1 MRNIIIK
8 IVSTLLIGALV
19 IAECLWLYDYF
30 WAPLDIEIDPEPE
43 VSVNCNNYSD
53 YSNRIDYRNGRFG
66 FLSEACVLT
75 ITDGE
80 NEDLVFRF
88 VDSFALSSNHVLI
101 ENNGMLFVRS
111 FSPAKKTYIDNS
123 VDYFATDD
131 TAAYYLSEECV
142 YRYRYEDGSKEL
154 MAENIESL
162 VLKDGYML
170 CIRSLNTDSSE
181 LLKIATD
188 TTSVETVCVFD
199 YDIHFYH
206 RTQVCGEY
214 LVIIDWCNPTYVNLN
229 SGEVNSLVLDDI
241 ITYGE
246 ITWRCS
252 EEFAYFSYLKRKNN
266 KPIYTNQPS
275 PFNGLWRIDHQTFEK
290 EKISDI
296 PFSYLFVVSDEE
308 IYGIYDEGLY
318 KINAVTKTVKKVSN
332 EGISAYL
339 PKVYA

>member
-1 MRNIIIK
+1 MKYRVIKNVSII
-8 IVSTLLIGALV
+8 LLCLLV

-88 VDSFALSSNHVLI
+88 VNSFVLSRDCV
-101 ENNGMLFVRS
+101 LFVRGITLYVYS
-111 FSPAKKTYIDNS
+111 FSSGQKVNIGNM

-131 TAAYYLSEECV
+131 TAAYYLSHKCV
-142 YRYRYEDGSKEL
+142 YRYCYESGVKEL
-154 MAENIESL
+154 IAENVDSL
-162 VLKDGYML
+162 ILKDGYL
-170 CIRSLNTDSSE
+170 LFVKDINTDSSE
-181 LLKIATD
+181 ILKINTN
-188 TTSVETVCVFD
+188 TMSVETVCVCDENIYGSIQLCGD
-199 YDIHFYH
+199 Y
-206 RTQVCGEY
+206 
-214 LVIIDWCNPTYVNLN
+214 VISFGYCDPYIANLSN
-229 SGEVNSLVLDDI
+229 GEVRTYLFDTNISAFDI
-241 ITYGE
+241 SE
-246 ITWRCS
+246 WRCS
-252 EEFAYFSYLKRKNN
+252 DNFIYLSYLHRKNY
-266 KPIYTNQPS
+266 KPLGNLEQRT
-275 PFNGLWRIDHQTFEK
+275 PFNGLWRINPQTFEK

-339 PKVYA
+339 PKVYT